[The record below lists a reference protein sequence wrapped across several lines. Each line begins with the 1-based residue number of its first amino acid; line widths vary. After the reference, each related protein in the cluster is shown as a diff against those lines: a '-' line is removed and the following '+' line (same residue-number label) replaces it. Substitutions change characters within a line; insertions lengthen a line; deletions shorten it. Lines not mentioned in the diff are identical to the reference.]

1 MVDLKKGKIVC
12 DDGFVISR
20 RTKLD
25 RLVKKKQ
32 AEIISTEVI
41 NGYTHVCMRNT
52 NVNDGIY
59 DLTLCFNHKNI
70 EHISIIPIGRH
81 HIPLRIIKGKYIMN
95 DTSYL
100 VSHCDE
106 IEEDTRRWLN
116 QYQSEDRKK
125 YSWGESGIVIDLD
138 RSLVICVFLRF
149 NQTLFA
155 RQRK

>member
-1 MVDLKKGKIVC
+1 MINLKQGRIVC

-20 RTKLD
+20 KTKLD
-25 RLVKKKQ
+25 QLIKEKEANIVN
-32 AEIISTEVI
+32 TMVI
-41 NGYTHVCMRNT
+41 NHYSHICLRNT

-70 EHISIIPIGRH
+70 ENISIIPMGRH
-81 HIPLRIIKGKYIMN
+81 HIPLRIIQGKYIMN

-116 QYQSEDRKK
+116 QYQSENRKK
-125 YSWGESGIVIDLD
+125 YSWGKVGIAVDLD
-138 RSLVICVFLRF
+138 RSYFIHVFMKF
-149 NQTLFA
+149 NPPLFS
-155 RQRK
+155 RLKQ